1 MKANQRLT
9 LSAVLAAV
17 IFGIG
22 YFVAVVIPGAGSA
35 KASDYT
41 KFYSSDG
48 KQTAAAILFVV
59 LFVGCMAMLW
69 FFSELRSRLAEATL
83 TRLAFT
89 ATIVGVVAVLAG
101 ASVLGGPAA
110 SVQGTDA
117 AYVGNATASAFAQAG
132 LALFLL
138 GGMYSFAFAALLL
151 TIALAREALLPKPAW
166 IVAGILAIATFG
178 SFFWFPGF
186 AFLAWVLLTGVVVG
200 MREASPAASA
210 PVKAT
215 QRPASAS

>member
-17 IFGIG
+17 VFGIG
-22 YFVAVVIPGAGSA
+22 YFIAVVIPGAGSA
-35 KASDYT
+35 SASDYT
-41 KFYSSDG
+41 KFYTSDS
-48 KQTAAAILFVV
+48 KQTVAAILYVA

-69 FFSELRSRLAEATL
+69 FFNELRARLVEDTL

-89 ATIVGVVAVLAG
+89 ATVVGVVAVLAG
-101 ASVLGGPAA
+101 AAVLGGPAA

-117 AYVGNATASAFAQAG
+117 AYVGNATASAFAQGG

-138 GGMYSFAFAALLL
+138 GGMYSLGFAALLL
-151 TIALAREALLPKPAW
+151 TIALARQALLPKPAW

-178 SFFWFPGF
+178 SFFWIPGF
-186 AFLAWVLLTGVVVG
+186 AFLAWVLLTGIVVG
-200 MREASPAASA
+200 TREGAPAAAAVAASRTPT
-210 PVKAT
+210 PVT
-215 QRPASAS
+215 